1 MITLLVGLSVV
12 AVSAVGFWL
21 VLFNHPATQ
30 SRLGPSRQRFPT
42 AVAETTPR
50 SHTPT
55 TQPLVRT
62 HTKFR
67 RGIPVGAP
75 AMEPGRRIRST
86 LILGLATIGTA
97 ALLGAVLSV
106 FVVVAVLVVT

>member
-21 VLFNHPATQ
+21 VLFNHPALQ
-30 SRLGPSRQRFPT
+30 GRLGTAKQRNPT
-42 AVAETTPR
+42 AVAETTPS
-50 SHTPT
+50 SHTPAG
-55 TQPLVRT
+55 QPLVRT

-67 RGIPVGAP
+67 RGVPVGAP
-75 AMEPGRRIRST
+75 AMEPGRRTRSA
-86 LILGLATIGTA
+86 LILCLATIGTA

-106 FVVVAVLVVT
+106 FVVVAVLIVT